1 MLLLD
6 VHTFHWFGS
15 VNSTTA
21 EVLDKLEFPW
31 LFHRYLPTLGVLA
44 CTVAL
49 AASIRLPLRVAG
61 LLLAIVWAT
70 IYLWSDPWFT
80 PDIGP
85 ALRAELTSEQS
96 GRWIRTIFVQ
106 ALLPL
111 AMTAPVFSW
120 RTLQSAF
127 RRQSPR

>member
-6 VHTFHWFGS
+6 IHAFNWFGS
-15 VNSTTA
+15 VSSTTA

-31 LFHRYLPTLGVLA
+31 LFHRYLPPFGVLVCA
-44 CTVAL
+44 VAL
-49 AASIRLPLRVAG
+49 AASSRMPLRIAG

-70 IYLWSDPWFT
+70 IYLWADPWFT

-85 ALRAELTSEQS
+85 ALRAELTGEQS
-96 GRWIRTIFVQ
+96 GRWLRTIFVQ

-111 AMTAPVFSW
+111 AMTVPVFF
-120 RTLQSAF
+120 RKTLQSAF